1 MSRLRL
7 FLTLTFLLT
16 PAMSLAKPKKVD
28 QRKNG
33 GQSAP
38 TTEDKKV
45 GEGPSVDADED
56 KDEASNKFDFD
67 AATLEGKMKAPPG
80 MMLKGRVEQNKNQMV
95 QLRKNFRAELKK
107 STAANRAIK
116 PKD

>member
-1 MSRLRL
+1 MKHPLAAIMLSV
-7 FLTLTFLLT
+7 LLSS
-16 PAMSLAKPKKVD
+16 PAFSDEAKKPTNAKAATKAEPVD
-28 QRKNG
+28 
-33 GQSAP
+33 S
-38 TTEDKKV
+38 
-45 GEGPSVDADED
+45 DED

-95 QLRKNFRAELKK
+95 QLRKDFRAELKK
-107 STAANRAIK
+107 SSSANRAIK